1 MLLTVHSYFSV
12 MHLHKGLYQSQP
24 DTGTGIMHIHL
35 IKAFKDMGQLFFR
48 HADSRIGNFQTNPG
62 FLIFSESRQAYGYF
76 SIVGRKLEGIR
87 QQVVSDAFHHLRI
100 GYHIIQF
107 SIRLFLYIYCKM
119 YMLTI

>member
-1 MLLTVHSYFSV
+1 
-12 MHLHKGLYQSQP
+12 
-24 DTGTGIMHIHL
+24 
-35 IKAFKDMGQLFFR
+35 MGQLFFR

-87 QQVVSDAFHHLRI
+87 QQVIGDTFHHLRI